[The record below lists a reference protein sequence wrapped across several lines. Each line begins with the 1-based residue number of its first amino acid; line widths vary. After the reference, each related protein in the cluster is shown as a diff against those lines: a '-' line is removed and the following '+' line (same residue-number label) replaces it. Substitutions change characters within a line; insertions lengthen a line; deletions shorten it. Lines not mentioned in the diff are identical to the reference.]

1 MAHILAP
8 TTKPQV
14 SGYKFLV
21 RRAEHALIFADARM
35 IHDPL
40 ARLRRSLVLGLIA
53 CALFAL
59 GAGAVSYTHL
69 TLPTIYSV

>member
-1 MAHILAP
+1 MAKLLAP

-21 RRAEHALIFADARM
+21 RRAEHGLIFGDARM

-40 ARLRRSLVLGLIA
+40 ARMRRSV
-53 CALFAL
+53 AL
-59 GAGAVSYTHL
+59 GAIACVIFAVGPVRS
-69 TLPTIYSV
+69 PW